1 MSELLLSIIVPVY
14 NVEEYLAHCIDSL
27 LDQGLSEKQYE
38 IILVND
44 GSTDNSPA
52 ICQSYVDKYP
62 FIHCYSQKN
71 QGLSGARNTGMKHVK
86 GKYVQFVDSD
96 DFLQPTVLRRC
107 LRRQKSMMRTL
118 LSFKADIIHI
128 QKRSLVFIRLS
139 MTLYTKGTTCCCLR

>member
-1 MSELLLSIIVPVY
+1 MSEQLLSIIVPVY
-14 NVEEYLAHCIDSL
+14 NVEEYLPHCINSL
-27 LDQGLSEKQYE
+27 LDQGLTEKQYE

-44 GSTDNSPA
+44 GSTDNSPV

-96 DFLQPTVLRRC
+96 DFLQPNSIKAVLEAAE
-107 LRRQKSMMRTL
+107 KYD
-118 LSFKADIIHI
+118 ADLAFF
-128 QKRSLVFIRLS
+128 QGR
-139 MTLYTKGTTCCCLR
+139 